1 MYSVTSNHN
10 GNQDMQTTIQTM
22 NYSVLTISI
31 FKSVYTFSILFSIH
45 FLRCWQGE
53 FVEQSKAS
61 LAGDHFLY
69 SQEIRCASLLWVKRL
84 NCVQWGFSHSWL
96 VFFFKAHEQSWSI
109 LGIHGLLNFVV
120 VRKHTYP
127 VWHRA
132 CLNSH
137 SEDTNHP
144 EKQYTLS
151 LSSQFP

>member
-1 MYSVTSNHN
+1 MRLQFRSCCVVKKICWVCNSRLLNL
-10 GNQDMQTTIQTM
+10 
-22 NYSVLTISI
+22 V
-31 FKSVYTFSILFSIH
+31 FKNPCVVKARSLSPAH
-45 FLRCWQGE
+45 FLRCWQGL
-53 FVEQSKAS
+53 VEQSKAS
-61 LAGDHFLY
+61 LVGNHFLY

-109 LGIHGLLNFVV
+109 LGIHNLLNFLV